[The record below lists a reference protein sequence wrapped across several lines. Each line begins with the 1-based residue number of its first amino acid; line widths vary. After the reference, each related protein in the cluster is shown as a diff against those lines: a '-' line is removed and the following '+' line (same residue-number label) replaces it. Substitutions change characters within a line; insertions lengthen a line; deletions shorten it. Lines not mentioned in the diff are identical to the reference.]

1 MRLNERAIVH
11 LDLDAFFVSVE
22 CLKNTAF
29 KGKPLIVGGGER
41 GVVAACSYE
50 ARAFGVHSAMPMRTA
65 LYLCPH
71 ATVIKGDHEDYSR
84 YSRQVTEVIAESVPT
99 FEKASID
106 EFYTDLTGMDKFFN
120 TAQFSKE
127 LKARIYKETGLPIT
141 YALASNKL
149 VSKIATNEV
158 KPNGQTIIP
167 FGNEKSYLAPLAIE
181 KMPMIGNKT
190 ATLLR
195 EMGVRT
201 IRTLSEIPAS
211 LLGARFGKNGL
222 ELSRRAN
229 GIDDTPVIP
238 FTEQKSIS
246 TQETFNNDTI
256 DVSFLNKEVVRMTE
270 KIGFELRQQNKV
282 AGCVTVKLRYANFD
296 TVTRQIS
303 IPYTGSDHILL
314 RTAKELFDKLYD
326 RRMLVRL
333 VGVRFSD
340 LVPGNYQIS
349 LFDDT
354 QEMIQLYQAID
365 SIKKQFGAASLV
377 RARTL

>member
-22 CLKNTAF
+22 CLKNSAF

-84 YSRQVTEVIAESVPT
+84 YSRQVTDVIADSVPT

-201 IRTLSEIPAS
+201 IRTLSEIPAT
-211 LLGARFGKNGL
+211 LLGARFGKNGF

-229 GIDDTPVIP
+229 GIDETPVVP

-256 DVSFLNKEVVRMTE
+256 DINFLNKEVVRMTE
-270 KIGFELRQQNKV
+270 KIGFELRQQQKV

-303 IPYTGSDHILL
+303 IPYTASDHILL

-340 LVPGNYQIS
+340 LVPGSYQIN

-365 SIKKQFGAASLV
+365 SIKKQFGAGSLV

>member
-1 MRLNERAIVH
+1 M
-11 LDLDAFFVSVE
+11 
-22 CLKNTAF
+22 
-29 KGKPLIVGGGER
+29 
-41 GVVAACSYE
+41 
-50 ARAFGVHSAMPMRTA
+50 
-65 LYLCPH
+65 
-71 ATVIKGDHEDYSR
+71 
-84 YSRQVTEVIAESVPT
+84 
-99 FEKASID
+99 
-106 EFYTDLTGMDKFFN
+106 
-120 TAQFSKE
+120 
-127 LKARIYKETGLPIT
+127 
-141 YALASNKL
+141 
-149 VSKIATNEV
+149 
-158 KPNGQTIIP
+158 IP
-167 FGNEKSYLAPLAIE
+167 FGQEKSYLAPLAIE
-181 KMPMIGNKT
+181 KMPMIGTKT

-201 IRTLSEIPAS
+201 IRTLSEIPPG

-229 GIDDTPVIP
+229 GIDETPVVP
-238 FTEQKSIS
+238 FSEQKSIS

-256 DVSFLNKEVVRMTE
+256 DVAFLNKEVVRMTE

-296 TVTRQIS
+296 TVTKQVT
-303 IPYTGSDHILL
+303 IPYTSSDHVLL

-333 VGVRFSD
+333 VGIRFSD

-365 SIKKQFGAASLV
+365 SIKRQFGVGALM
-377 RARTL
+377 RARALG

>member
-1 MRLNERAIVH
+1 MILHERAIVH

-22 CLKNTAF
+22 CLKNAAF

-127 LKARIYKETGLPIT
+127 LKAKIYKETGLPIT

-167 FGNEKSYLAPLAIE
+167 FGDEKSYLAPLAIE
-181 KMPMIGNKT
+181 KMPMIGTKT

-201 IRTLSEIPAS
+201 IRTLSEIPAT
-211 LLGARFGKNGL
+211 LLGARFGKNGF

-229 GIDDTPVIP
+229 GIDETPVVP

-246 TQETFNNDTI
+246 TQETFNSDTI
-256 DVSFLNKEVVRMTE
+256 DVNFLHKELVRLTE

-296 TVTRQIS
+296 TVTRQIT